1 MVSVASDRVV
11 VRPFH
16 IEDYDAVRALW
27 RACGLD
33 SAPGDELPEVKRK
46 LKRDPEL
53 FLVAR
58 QGKRVVGAVIGAWDG
73 RRGWIYHLAVAS
85 SHRRRGVASMLLKSL
100 EAKMRKKG
108 VLKVNAIVYKWNSPS
123 LKMFGNNGFRQQ
135 DGQVVVGKYLVGKPS
150 APKG

>member
-1 MVSVASDRVV
+1 MASDRVV
-11 VRPFH
+11 VGPFH
-16 IEDYDAVRALW
+16 VEDYDSVKALW

-33 SAPGDELPEVKRK
+33 SAPGDELPEIKRK

-58 QGKRVVGAVIGAWDG
+58 QGKQVVGAVIGAWDG

-85 SHRRRGVASMLLKSL
+85 SHRRKGIASMLLQSL
-100 EAKMRKKG
+100 ERKMRKKG

-123 LKMFGNNGFRQQ
+123 LKMFEKNGFRQQ
-135 DGQVVVGKYLVGKPS
+135 DGQVVVGKYLVGKKPIRKPGS
-150 APKG
+150 